1 LDLVADSPDP
11 FGTTLRFAV
20 PSLTAMKRLVH
31 RFLLLAAFLVVP
43 AVTPAQTQ
51 PASPSVAPIEPAQP
65 ARKRERAISGDVA
78 ASLAAAMPKYNPPK
92 PAPPPTPVEQQPDL
106 RDVDK
111 PKNTII
117 RLPDYVVRE
126 AKPPVFRERDIN
138 TQQGLANIALRRYG
152 TEASRALNRFTI
164 PIFGQTQEARALAM
178 YAEDERLKNITEL
191 NDAAAMVSARDK
203 AQGAYIKRD
212 IQNTTMRAADYGWQ
226 RKQ

>member
-1 LDLVADSPDP
+1 
-11 FGTTLRFAV
+11 
-20 PSLTAMKRLVH
+20 MKRLVR
-31 RFLLLAAFLVVP
+31 RFLLLAAISVVP
-43 AVTPAQTQ
+43 AVVPAQTP
-51 PASPSVAPIEPAQP
+51 PAATTEPAQP
-65 ARKRERAISGDVA
+65 TRKRERAISGDVA

-92 PAPPPTPVEQQPDL
+92 PAPPPTPIEQQPDL

-138 TQQGLANIALRRYG
+138 TQQGLANIAMRRYS

-191 NDAAAMVSARDK
+191 NDAADMVSARDK

-226 RKQ
+226 KKQ

>member
-1 LDLVADSPDP
+1 
-11 FGTTLRFAV
+11 
-20 PSLTAMKRLVH
+20 MKRLVR
-31 RFLLLAAFLVVP
+31 RFLLLAAISVVP
-43 AVTPAQTQ
+43 AVAPAQTPPAATTEPTQ
-51 PASPSVAPIEPAQP
+51 PT
-65 ARKRERAISGDVA
+65 RKRERAISGDVA

-191 NDAAAMVSARDK
+191 NDAADMVSARDK

-212 IQNTTMRAADYGWQ
+212 IQNTTMRASDYGWQ
-226 RKQ
+226 KKQ

>member
-1 LDLVADSPDP
+1 MKRFVRRSL
-11 FGTTLRFAV
+11 FFAV
-20 PSLTAMKRLVH
+20 FSALSM
-31 RFLLLAAFLVVP
+31 LA
-43 AVTPAQTQ
+43 PAQTP
-51 PASPSVAPIEPAQP
+51 PAISPSPTTESTQP
-65 ARKRERAISGDVA
+65 TRKRERAISGDVA

-92 PAPPPTPVEQQPDL
+92 PTPPPTPIEQQPDL

-191 NDAAAMVSARDK
+191 NDAADLVSARDK
-203 AQGAYIKRD
+203 AEGAYIKRD
-212 IQNTTMRAADYGWQ
+212 IQNTTMRAGDYGWQ
-226 RKQ
+226 KKQ

>member
-1 LDLVADSPDP
+1 
-11 FGTTLRFAV
+11 
-20 PSLTAMKRLVH
+20 MKRLAR
-31 RFLLLAAFLVVP
+31 RFLLLATFSVVP
-43 AVTPAQTQ
+43 AVAPAQT
-51 PASPSVAPIEPAQP
+51 PAAAPSGATTEPAQP
-65 ARKRERAISGDVA
+65 TRKRERAISGDVA

-92 PAPPPTPVEQQPDL
+92 PAPPPTPIEQQPDL

-138 TQQGLANIALRRYG
+138 TQQGLANIAMRRYS

-191 NDAAAMVSARDK
+191 NDAADMVSARDK

-212 IQNTTMRAADYGWQ
+212 IQNTTMRASDYGWQ
-226 RKQ
+226 KRQ